1 MPRIWKTSIA
11 SRRSC
16 STRWI
21 CRKANSSARA
31 LGAADGAAEALG
43 RAQPRLRRL
52 DHPVLRRR
60 ARHQRVDQAARH
72 PERVVD
78 GAVVGALV
86 LLRRVGEATQLAHE
100 LDAGGADLVVRGG
113 GIEVEQGLDAAAHA
127 SSPVGRG
134 LFGEAKRQD
143 ARNARNARKNRQSVS
158 PDPNPSVL
166 LVLPGVPGVLAL
178 RLAPDPIS
186 TD

>member
-21 CRKANSSARA
+21 CRKANSSSRA
-31 LGAADGAAEALG
+31 LGASDGAAEALG

-78 GAVVGALV
+78 GAVEGALI
-86 LLRRVGEATQLAHE
+86 LLRRVGEAAQLAHE

-113 GIEVEQGLDAAAHA
+113 GNKEKQRQKATTQA
-127 SSPVGRG
+127 SSPGGAWVLRG
-134 LFGEAKRQD
+134 SKA
-143 ARNARNARKNRQSVS
+143 
-158 PDPNPSVL
+158 
-166 LVLPGVPGVLAL
+166 
-178 RLAPDPIS
+178 
-186 TD
+186 